1 MEFNDVQ
8 LRYESSREEID
19 AAIRGVL
26 SSGRYILGPAVQRFE
41 EQFARYCRMDDG
53 IGVSSGTSALNI
65 ALRAIG
71 VRAGD
76 EVLVPAI
83 SAAAT
88 AMAVTAIGAKPIF
101 VDVSPDDFNISPEGC
116 FQRKTSRAR
125 AVIPVHLY
133 GMPARLKEIS
143 KAALPI
149 VEDAPQAN
157 VSDPAWG
164 GCGSFGRPEQSS
176 FIPPKTPGPNAT
188 AALSLKPNLP

>member
-41 EQFARYCRMDDG
+41 EQFAAYCRAHEG
-53 IGVSSGTSALNI
+53 IGVASGTSALSI
-65 ALRAIG
+65 GLRAIG

-88 AMAVTAIGAKPIF
+88 AMAVTAVGAKPVF
-101 VDVSPDDFNISPEGC
+101 VDVSPDDFNNSRLDELHAAIL
-116 FQRKTSRAR
+116 QVQLRKLDDWNRRRRKIAVRYREELRELPVGVQVETGKSNYHLFVITTPHRDQLRAYLSENG
-125 AVIPVHLY
+125 IPTLIHYPV
-133 GMPARLKEIS
+133 
-143 KAALPI
+143 
-149 VEDAPQAN
+149 
-157 VSDPAWG
+157 
-164 GCGSFGRPEQSS
+164 
-176 FIPPKTPGPNAT
+176 
-188 AALSLKPNLP
+188 

>member
-41 EQFARYCRMDDG
+41 EQFAAYCRAHEG
-53 IGVSSGTSALNI
+53 IGVASGTSALTI
-65 ALRAIG
+65 GLRAIG
-71 VRAGD
+71 IRAGD

-88 AMAVTAIGAKPIF
+88 AMAVTAAGAKPIF
-101 VDVSPDDFNISPEGC
+101 VDVSPDDFNMSPEAC
-116 FQRKTSRAR
+116 FQGKTSRAR

-143 KAALPI
+143 KTGLPI
-149 VEDAPQAN
+149 VEDAAHAHG
-157 VSDPAWG
+157 SDAPWG
-164 GCGSFGRPEQSS
+164 RCGSFGRAAAFS
-176 FIPPKTPGPNAT
+176 FYPTK
-188 AALSLKPNLP
+188 NLGTYGDGGMLVTS